1 MTLSFTIFS
10 GQKNYNRAHMLFQVL
25 CGFEP
30 IFYTTHPNEESFFF
44 INYLSFLLFFSIK
57 DTIWTNLFSIVI
69 PVKEIHLYKFP
80 FLNIFS

>member
-1 MTLSFTIFS
+1 MSYADKVFV
-10 GQKNYNRAHMLFQVL
+10 A
-25 CGFEP
+25 
-30 IFYTTHPNEESFFF
+30 FFF

>member
-1 MTLSFTIFS
+1 MNFL
-10 GQKNYNRAHMLFQVL
+10 A
-25 CGFEP
+25 
-30 IFYTTHPNEESFFF
+30 FFF

-69 PVKEIHLYKFP
+69 LVKEIHLYKFP

>member
-1 MTLSFTIFS
+1 MATTVDFVHAYAAVNNSGLSI
-10 GQKNYNRAHMLFQVL
+10 
-25 CGFEP
+25 
-30 IFYTTHPNEESFFF
+30 
-44 INYLSFLLFFSIK
+44 LLFFSIK